1 MELEKKILVM
11 ELDLD
16 YDVVTW
22 ISVNFQVVIFT
33 KAMSDITIEE
43 NWMKG
48 IQDYFLQLQINLKLS
63 QIKALKKDCQ
73 TA

>member
-1 MELEKKILVM
+1 
-11 ELDLD
+11 
-16 YDVVTW
+16 
-22 ISVNFQVVIFT
+22 
-33 KAMSDITIEE
+33 MSDITIEE

-63 QIKALKKDCQ
+63 QIKALKKKDCQ